1 MNKRFIPSAVAI
13 ASGLLISTSYNACG
27 KFQVIEDHS
36 NSNFAQAASEQ
47 ENETPQNQQPA
58 PTPLPSVGQTPPINP
73 SPNPV
78 PSPTSGGQPIPGT
91 INSSKPWTNEPS
103 GSLVLL
109 DCGFDDATCGGKL
122 DDTYKSNGKTLNVVQ
137 DSTAPLSKS
146 NVMRS
151 SLFYPNKS
159 GGTQLGF
166 YPSQAAKQ
174 IYVGMFWR
182 TNLEF
187 SGNLVEMNKMFFM
200 RGPSSN
206 GFFGQLNY
214 GVPGFFKIGF
224 SHNSGTLNNSHTCA
238 ADLGLTCYPNVGS
251 GIVATGQWH
260 LLEFYMKGSTTL
272 TSRDGILRWWVDG
285 VLTGN
290 YTNFNYGPSFNEL
303 IWSETWDGFGNG
315 TGFKADAHHFIDHIH
330 ISIPQ

>member
-1 MNKRFIPSAVAI
+1 MRRSIRNSIFVLL
-13 ASGLLISTSYNACG
+13 SGLFISSFYNACG
-27 KFQVIEDHS
+27 KFQVVEDQK
-36 NSNFAQAASEQ
+36 NSSFAQSSADQ
-47 ENETPQNQQPA
+47 EETPFNQPS
-58 PTPLPSVGQTPPINP
+58 PTPTPTGQTPIPNSTP
-73 SPNPV
+73 SPSPSGVALPAPFNP
-78 PSPTSGGQPIPGT
+78 
-91 INSSKPWTNEPS
+91 SKPWTNEPS
-103 GSLVLL
+103 GSIVLL
-109 DCGFDDATCGGKL
+109 DCGFDDATCAGKL
-122 DDTYKSNGKTLNVVQ
+122 DDTYKSEGKTLNVVQ
-137 DSTAPLSKS
+137 DPSAPFSKN

-159 GGTQLGF
+159 GGTQLGY
-166 YPSQAAKQ
+166 YPSQPVKQ

-187 SGNLVEMNKMFFM
+187 SGNKVEMNKMFFM

-224 SHNSGTLNNSHTCA
+224 SHNSGTLDNSHTCA

-251 GIVATGQWH
+251 GIVSTGQWH
-260 LLEFYMKGSTTL
+260 QLEFYMRGSTTV

-285 VLTGN
+285 TLAGN
-290 YTNFNYGPSFNEL
+290 YTNFNYGPSFAEM

-315 TGFKADAHHFIDHIH
+315 TGFKTDAHHFIDHIH
-330 ISIPQ
+330 ISSAP